1 MCVRMCVTVKVK
13 DARYLL
19 AGFDS
24 NDMKY
29 SCILDQ
35 ELLLFQAERL
45 RAEVRGWIGSKVINI
60 L

>member
-1 MCVRMCVTVKVK
+1 MCVTVKVK

-35 ELLLFQAERL
+35 ELLLLQAERL